1 MYAGVTITDGQEENT
16 ILMISKRSRKL
27 FYLCI
32 FTYTR
37 PEFGVRQEVSAS
49 DSDETPLYTGQPEIM
64 LSFRTRTICRQ
75 TNHSLST
82 FKSCCEFISCEYQ
95 NKTRNNVD

>member
-16 ILMISKRSRKL
+16 ILMISKRSRKF

-49 DSDETPLYTGQPEIM
+49 DSDETPFIY
-64 LSFRTRTICRQ
+64 RTARDYVVLPDE
-75 TNHSLST
+75 NYL
-82 FKSCCEFISCEYQ
+82 
-95 NKTRNNVD
+95 